1 MNKTD
6 KEIMEKIPKNKIGIA
21 CFDYTIQGTYEKIL
35 NDVIK
40 IDSNFKTKLE
50 VEYEKGKDIKETVVF
65 YSRNQITG
73 LCFTFAVDEEKEE
86 FTLYYIYRSEFCSL
100 PDDEEGTREIFKKYK
115 FDEYVDLLDTLKSI
129 LNGFKIKTLM
139 ELKKE
144 GATIKIKM
152 VEG

>member
-6 KEIMEKIPKNKIGIA
+6 KEIMKTIPKNKIGVA

-50 VEYEKGKDIKETVVF
+50 VRYEKGKDIKETVVF
-65 YSRNQITG
+65 YTRNKKTG

-86 FTLYYIYRSEFCSL
+86 FVLYYIYLSDVCSL
-100 PDDEEGTREIFKKYK
+100 PDDEKGTREIFKKYK
-115 FDEYVDLLDTLKSI
+115 FDEYIDLLDTIKAI
-129 LNGFKIKTLM
+129 LNGFKIKSLI
-139 ELKKE
+139 ELKGVSLK
-144 GATIKIKM
+144 IKI